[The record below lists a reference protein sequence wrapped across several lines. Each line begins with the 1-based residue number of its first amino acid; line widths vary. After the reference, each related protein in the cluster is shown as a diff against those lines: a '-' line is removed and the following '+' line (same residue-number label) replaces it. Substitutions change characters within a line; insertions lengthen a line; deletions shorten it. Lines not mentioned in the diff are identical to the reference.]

1 MENKYK
7 ITIPEPCQEDWNKMS
22 PNENGRFCS
31 SCAKNVVDFTTMLP
45 DEIQHYF
52 ATNKDNRICGKFRKS
67 QLDTITI
74 QIPSRVLYS
83 QTQYHKVFLLAL
95 FISMGTTLFSCA
107 DKEGNKQK
115 IDKVEI
121 IRDTTE
127 IKTMTVGMLLPPKS
141 NDSLNQVLL
150 PPPPKINQVKFKQ
163 TKTIKSR
170 EVTSK
175 KEEKTKNE
183 PITYEDNAKYGGVG
197 FSVYPDYIGGMS
209 KFYSFVKD
217 NYHLPK
223 KVKEVGE
230 IQASFVI
237 EKDGNL
243 NEVKIIKETGSG
255 TGEELIRVLKSSPQ
269 WYHGEENGKPKNCE
283 YQLSLTII
291 PDTIQKSFFRTKII
305 TKVDTLQIKR
315 ITKYENDMF

>member
-67 QLDTITI
+67 QLDTVTI

-83 QTQYHKVFLLAL
+83 QTQYHKIFLLAL

-121 IRDTTE
+121 IKNTTE
-127 IKTMTVGMLLPPKS
+127 IKNMTVGMLLPPKS
-141 NDSLNQVLL
+141 NDSLHQVV
-150 PPPPKINQVKFKQ
+150 PPPWPKNNQVKFVKNNIS
-163 TKTIKSR
+163 KIKVNNFITERDTVSI
-170 EVTSK
+170 K
-175 KEEKTKNE
+175 AQEEEIIYMGEAIYKDPEFK
-183 PITYEDNAKYGGVG
+183 GGIEK
-197 FSVYPDYIGGMS
+197 FKDYIQQ
-209 KFYSFVKD
+209 
-217 NYHLPK
+217 NYVFPK
-223 KVKEVGE
+223 KANEMNRE
-230 IQASFVI
+230 IQASFVTG
-237 EKDGNL
+237 KDGRL
-243 NEVKIIKETGSG
+243 GDIKLIKDVGDG
-255 TGEELIRVLKSSPQ
+255 MGQELIRILEKSENWTPGSQ
-269 WYHGEENGKPKNCE
+269 NGKMVRNLFSITLFIKTD
-283 YQLSLTII
+283 SVK
-291 PDTIQKSFFRTKII
+291 KSFFKNKFNQRIDSII
-305 TKVDTLQIKR
+305 VKQ
-315 ITKYENDMF
+315 